1 MSTAS
6 KTPSPGKGAARN
18 EQQFVFNPSFEDSGA
33 EEIYGGVPA
42 DNDDGALGFM
52 PDEVTRDYSK
62 RMHYAAWR
70 ASGATTKREATR
82 WRGRHFDY
90 RNRIVLG
97 NRKLTYRAVLK
108 WHSVSQRADDL
119 AGECQ
124 IVLIKAVAAFNPWLG
139 IRFST
144 YAFNC
149 LMRALSRLSQR
160 HAADRLSRSMPLE
173 SLPYGEPSYAVDD
186 EPTTIE
192 IAKLDEYFDKD
203 HTLLSAREKTVLTR
217 RFHLNDEAR
226 STETLE
232 QVGRDLGL
240 SKERVRQVQM
250 AALGKLRSVLLAGD
264 AMS

>member
-1 MSTAS
+1 MSTAT
-6 KTPSPGKGAARN
+6 KTLSPGKGAARN
-18 EQQFVFNPSFEDSGA
+18 EPRFIFNPSFEDSGA

-42 DNDDGALGFM
+42 DERRRALGFM

-173 SLPYGEPSYAVDD
+173 SLPYGEPSYAVDE
-186 EPTTIE
+186 EPSPPE
-192 IAKLDEYFDKD
+192 IPRLDEYF
-203 HTLLSAREKTVLTR
+203 
-217 RFHLNDEAR
+217 
-226 STETLE
+226 E
-232 QVGRDLGL
+232 QG
-240 SKERVRQVQM
+240 SHSFISRVR
-250 AALGKLRSVLLAGD
+250 RPCSPGD
-264 AMS
+264 ST